1 MADTTFRIVGRMSE
15 TGCKSHIHFYDVS
28 VETPYPHE
36 VQLMVLAR
44 PDQDCDAFIEALE
57 PAYADKVEITMHLK
71 GGELVCGTDDL
82 KAVEA

>member
-57 PAYADKVEITMHLK
+57 PASARKVEITMRLD
-71 GGELVCGTDDL
+71 GGSLVCWTDDL
-82 KAVEA
+82 KVVEA